1 MKTNYLYIKQKLM
14 EWFSPRASRCAS
26 SSRVG
31 FTLVELLVVVAI
43 IGVLS
48 TFAIG
53 GLRSISRASALT
65 TTAQRVADQINLAR
79 QIATARN
86 LPVEVRVY
94 SLPYFG
100 MTSGGAW
107 LFRGMQVYVVNGTNY
122 EAASRRVL
130 FPERVIIRDQ
140 DLVSVMSRV
149 SWSNP
154 IITTNWGEFGK
165 SGYGYRYFTIR
176 PDGKAVIY
184 NTTDYTNNIAL
195 NDYNN
200 WFTLHNWEQDIPC
213 GSSQPMPSNYAI
225 VQINP
230 FDSKATIIRP

>member
-1 MKTNYLYIKQKLM
+1 MLWLTPPGIRNITLSQ
-14 EWFSPRASRCAS
+14 A
-26 SSRVG
+26 G

-94 SLPYFG
+94 NLPYFG
-100 MTSGGAW
+100 TNGGGAW
-107 LFRGMQVYVVNGTNY
+107 IDRGMQIYVVNGTNY

-130 FPERVIIRDQ
+130 FPERVVIRQ
-140 DLVSVMSRV
+140 DGLNANLNGSKIMSCI
-149 SWSNP
+149 SWSNSM
-154 IITTNWGEFGK
+154 ITTNWGEFGK
-165 SGYGYRYFTIR
+165 GAYSYKYFTIR

-184 NTTDYTNNIAL
+184 PTVDNPTKTNVIS
-195 NDYNN
+195 DSNN
-200 WFTLHNWEQDIPC
+200 WFTLLNWEQDVPC
-213 GSSQPMPSNYAI
+213 SSSNPMPSNYAI

>member
-1 MKTNYLYIKQKLM
+1 MA
-14 EWFSPRASRCAS
+14 WFTPRGSRCAS
-26 SSRVG
+26 SPRVG

-94 SLPYFG
+94 CLPYFG
-100 MTSGGAW
+100 MTTGGAW

-140 DLVSVMSRV
+140 DLVSVMSHI
-149 SWSNP
+149 SYSNS
-154 IITTNWGEFGK
+154 IITTNWGEFGRR
-165 SGYGYRYFTIR
+165 GYGYRYFTIR

-184 NTTDYTNNIAL
+184 PTTDNTNTNVM

-200 WFTLHNWEQDIPC
+200 WFTLHNWEQDSGC
-213 GSSQPMPSNYAI
+213 GSAQPMPSNYAI

>member
-1 MKTNYLYIKQKLM
+1 MKTKSFPANQNLKACFTQ
-14 EWFSPRASRCAS
+14 
-26 SSRVG
+26 RVG
-31 FTLVELLVVVAI
+31 RDPISKWSAYTLVELLVVVAI
-43 IGVLS
+43 IGVIS

-79 QIATARN
+79 EIATARN

-94 SLPYFG
+94 CLPYFG
-100 MTSGGAW
+100 MTNGGVY
-107 LFRGMQVYVVNGTNY
+107 LYRGMQTYVVNGTNY

-130 FPERVIIRDQ
+130 FPERVIIRD
-140 DLVSVMSRV
+140 DNLVTVMSRV

-176 PDGKAVIY
+176 PDGEAVIY
-184 NTTDYTNNIAL
+184 NTTDYTNNTVL
-195 NDYNN
+195 SDYNN
-200 WFTLHNWEQDIPC
+200 WFALHNWEQDIPC
-213 GSSQPMPSNYAI
+213 GFSQPMPSNYAI

-230 FDSKATIIRP
+230 YTSKATIIRP